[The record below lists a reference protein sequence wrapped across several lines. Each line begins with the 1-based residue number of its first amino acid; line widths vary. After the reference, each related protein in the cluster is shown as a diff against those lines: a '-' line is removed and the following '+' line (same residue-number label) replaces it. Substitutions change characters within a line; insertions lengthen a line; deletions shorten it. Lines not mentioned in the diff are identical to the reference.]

1 MALALVP
8 SAPRSRRR
16 GPRLRRIALD
26 PGEAAGAAQLRYV
39 SDARPGL
46 QRIRHRR
53 SFRYIGTDGEPVS
66 DLATLRRIRSLA
78 IPPAWTEVWICPV
91 AHGHIQ
97 AVGRDARGRKQYRYH
112 ARWRA
117 VRDEAKFDR
126 VIQFGCALPAIR
138 ERVEK
143 DLALPGLPREKV
155 LASVVRLLETSLI
168 RIGNVEYAREN
179 RSYGLTTLRTRHV
192 TVEGARLRFEF
203 RGKGGKR
210 HTVDVSDR
218 RLAAVVRRCQDLPG
232 HELFQ
237 YLDEDGQRQAIDSAD
252 VNDYVR
258 EIAGEEFTAKD
269 FRTWGGT
276 VLAAL
281 ALAAPDPEESDAKR
295 RLTAAVVAVAA
306 RLGNTPTICRKC
318 YIHPDVVAAHVDG
331 SLEIELNGRD
341 PGGLSADEAAVL
353 NLLVRRASR
362 KA

>member
-8 SAPRSRRR
+8 APPKSRRR
-16 GPRLRRIALD
+16 PRLRKIALD
-26 PGEAAGAAQLRYV
+26 PGEAADAAQLRYV

-46 QRIRHRR
+46 QRIRHGRT
-53 SFRYIGTDGEPVS
+53 FRYAGSDGEAVR
-66 DLATLRRIRSLA
+66 DLPTLRRIRSLA
-78 IPPAWTEVWICPV
+78 IPPAWTQVWICPI

-126 VIQFGCALPAIR
+126 VLQFGRALPAIR

-143 DLALPGLPREKV
+143 DLERPGLPREKV
-155 LASVVRLLETSLI
+155 LAGVVRLLETTLI
-168 RIGNVEYAREN
+168 RVGNAEYAREN
-179 RSYGLTTLRTRHV
+179 GSYGLTTLRNRHV
-192 TVEGARLRFEF
+192 TVEGARVRFEF
-203 RGKGGKR
+203 RGKGGKH

-232 HELFQ
+232 YELFQ

-252 VNDYVR
+252 VNAYLR
-258 EIAGEEFTAKD
+258 EIGGEEFTAKD

-276 VLAAL
+276 VLAAF
-281 ALAAPDPEESDAKR
+281 ALAGPGEEGDARR
-295 RLTAAVVAVAA
+295 RLTAAIVQVAA

-318 YIHPDVVAAHVDG
+318 YIHPDVVAAHLDG
-331 SLEIELNGRD
+331 SLKAGLRER
-341 PGGLSADEAAVL
+341 PGSGLSAEEWAVL
-353 NLLVRRASR
+353 RLLESAARRA
-362 KA
+362 

>member
-8 SAPRSRRR
+8 AAVKSRRR
-16 GPRLRRIALD
+16 PRRLRRIALD
-26 PGEAAGAAQLRYV
+26 PGEAADAAQLRYV
-39 SDARPGL
+39 SDARPGIV
-46 QRIRHRR
+46 RVRHGRA
-53 SFRYIGTDGEPVS
+53 FRYIGTDGEAVA
-66 DLATLRRIRSLA
+66 DLPTLRRIRSLA
-78 IPPAWTEVWICPV
+78 IPPAWSDVWICPA

-126 VIQFGCALPAIR
+126 VIQFGRALSAIR

-143 DLALPGLPREKV
+143 DLVRPGLPREKV
-155 LASVVRLLETSLI
+155 LASVVRLLETTLI
-168 RIGNVEYAREN
+168 RVGNAEYARDN
-179 RSYGLTTLRTRHV
+179 GSYGLTTLRTRHV

-203 RGKGGKR
+203 RGKGGKH

-237 YLDEDGQRQAIDSAD
+237 YLDEDGQRQVIGSTD
-252 VNDYVR
+252 VNAYLR

-276 VLAAL
+276 VLAAR
-281 ALAAPDPEESDAKR
+281 ALAEPSEEADTRR
-295 RLTAAVVAVAA
+295 RLTAAITEVAA

-318 YIHPDVVAAHVDG
+318 YIHPDVVAAHADG
-331 SLEIELNGRD
+331 SLVEAMGGR
-341 PGGLSADEAAVL
+341 PAGELSAAEAAVL
-353 NLLVRRASR
+353 RLLERRAGR
-362 KA
+362 RA

>member
-8 SAPRSRRR
+8 AAVKSRRR
-16 GPRLRRIALD
+16 PRLRRIALD

-39 SDARPGL
+39 SDARPGIV
-46 QRIRHRR
+46 RVRHGR
-53 SFRYIGTDGEPVS
+53 SFRYVATDGDTVD
-66 DLATLRRIRSLA
+66 DLPTLRRIRSLA
-78 IPPAWTEVWICPV
+78 IPPAWTDVWICPV

-112 ARWRA
+112 ARWRV

-126 VIQFGCALPAIR
+126 VIQFGRALPAIR

-143 DLALPGLPREKV
+143 DLDRPGLPRDKV
-155 LASVVRLLETSLI
+155 LASVVRLLETTLI
-168 RIGNVEYAREN
+168 RVGNAEYARDN
-179 RSYGLTTLRTRHV
+179 GSYGLTTLRTRHV
-192 TVEGARLRFEF
+192 TVEGTRLRFEF

-218 RLAAVVRRCQDLPG
+218 RLARVVRRCQDLPG

-237 YLDEDGQRQAIDSAD
+237 YLDEEGQRQAIDSAD
-252 VNDYVR
+252 VNAYLR

-281 ALAAPDPEESDAKR
+281 ALAEPSEEGDTRR
-295 RLTAAVVAVAA
+295 RLTAAIAEVAA

-318 YIHPDVVAAHVDG
+318 YIHPDVVAAHGDDALADAMG
-331 SLEIELNGRD
+331 GR
-341 PGGLSADEAAVL
+341 PSGGLTAEEAAVL
-353 NLLVRRASR
+353 RLLERRAGRRS
-362 KA
+362 